1 MSDES
6 DSAEAE
12 DTSNNGVSIPFL
24 NTSVE
29 KEGELKQESPK
40 TSETQ
45 EATPQN
51 ANDDQIHINHVY
63 SVSFYVGVKLFDT
76 ALYVRLFS
84 RFFMS
89 LFPKLCN
96 ERIISMSSHK
106 IVLRDHVH
114 MTSPKNFPKIPP
126 LLLSENTENV
136 RTFVTYLYLA
146 SDTPAPLILSFL

>member
-76 ALYVRLFS
+76 ALYVRLFFP
-84 RFFMS
+84 FFHE
-89 LFPKLCN
+89 F
-96 ERIISMSSHK
+96 ISQA
-106 IVLRDHVH
+106 L
-114 MTSPKNFPKIPP
+114 
-126 LLLSENTENV
+126 
-136 RTFVTYLYLA
+136 
-146 SDTPAPLILSFL
+146 

>member
-12 DTSNNGVSIPFL
+12 DTSNNGVSIPLL

-29 KEGELKQESPK
+29 KEDELKQESPK

-76 ALYVRLFS
+76 ALYVRLFFP
-84 RFFMS
+84 FFHE
-89 LFPKLCN
+89 F
-96 ERIISMSSHK
+96 ISQA
-106 IVLRDHVH
+106 L
-114 MTSPKNFPKIPP
+114 
-126 LLLSENTENV
+126 
-136 RTFVTYLYLA
+136 
-146 SDTPAPLILSFL
+146 